1 MLSSWELNPGL
12 LRIAVK
18 TMTSRNTNHYTTED
32 EAGLYCFDGRTTNFA
47 IYIVIVKYQTT
58 VTKART
64 LTNGLVLT
72 RYGNVGR
79 NDDVAENSRTTHG
92 G

>member
-1 MLSSWELNPGL
+1 
-12 LRIAVK
+12 
-18 TMTSRNTNHYTTED
+18 
-32 EAGLYCFDGRTTNFA
+32 
-47 IYIVIVKYQTT
+47 
-58 VTKART
+58 